1 MDGCFNNQWLGT
13 NYDPLPTNLF
23 LHSYDADFL
32 QRHLKNKDRNVF
44 GDYLHLIYPNELKVV
59 KDTTD
64 TQKSATYIDLHLE
77 IDNEGRLKQNSTTNA
92 ITSTFQ

>member
-1 MDGCFNNQWLGT
+1 VNRH
-13 NYDPLPTNLF
+13 PLLANLL

-32 QRHLKNKDRNVF
+32 QMLLKNKDRKDF
-44 GDYLHLIYPNELKVV
+44 CDYLHLIYSNELKVV

-64 TQKSATYIDLHLE
+64 TQKSETYLDLHLE
-77 IDNEGRLKQNSTTNA
+77 TDNEGRLKQISTTNA

>member
-1 MDGCFNNQWLGT
+1 MNR
-13 NYDPLPTNLF
+13 DPLLANLL

-32 QRHLKNKDRNVF
+32 QMLLKNKDRKVF
-44 GDYLHLIYPNELKVV
+44 GDYLHLIYSNKLKVV
-59 KDTTD
+59 KDTTN
-64 TQKSATYIDLHLE
+64 TEKSETYLDFHLD